1 MIPNNMIDRL
11 IALFGG
17 GESGRAEK
25 AEKCSE
31 RELRLAAAG
40 LLAHTATLDG
50 TVDENETS
58 TIRSLLQ
65 AHFDLN
71 AEEVEELLEEGQ
83 REAAESTQLFA
94 FTRVISDNL
103 DAEERIKII
112 EMLWEVVY
120 ADGEV
125 HHYES
130 NLIRRVAGLLR
141 VSDRD
146 SGSARKRVTQR
157 HQIEGTLRS

>member
-1 MIPNNMIDRL
+1 MIPNIMINRL

-17 GESGRAEK
+17 GENGRAEK
-25 AEKCSE
+25 TGKCGE

-40 LLAHTATLDG
+40 LLAHAAALDG
-50 TVDENETS
+50 HVHEDETR
-58 TIRSLLQ
+58 TIRTLLQ
-65 AHFDLN
+65 SHFDLN
-71 AEEVEELLEEGQ
+71 ADEVEELLEEGYK
-83 REAAESTQLFA
+83 EAAESTQLFA
-94 FTRVISDNL
+94 FTRVINDHL
-103 DAEERIKII
+103 DPEERIKVI

-130 NLIRRVAGLLR
+130 NLIRRVAGLLH

-146 SGSARKRVTQR
+146 SGSARKRITRR
-157 HQIEGTLRS
+157 HETRDTTRS

>member
-1 MIPNNMIDRL
+1 MIPNIMIDRL

-17 GESGRAEK
+17 ESGRAEK
-25 AEKCSE
+25 TEKCSE

-40 LLAHTATLDG
+40 LLAHAESLDG
-50 TVDENETS
+50 EVHEDETR
-58 TIRSLLQ
+58 TIRKLLQ
-65 AHFDLN
+65 QHFDLN
-71 AEEVEELLEEGQ
+71 ADEVDELLEEG
-83 REAAESTQLFA
+83 RKEAVESTQLFA
-94 FTRVISDNL
+94 FTRVINDNL
-103 DAEERIKII
+103 DPEERIKIV

-130 NLIRRVAGLLR
+130 NLIRRVAGLLH

-157 HQIEGTLRS
+157 Q

>member
-1 MIPNNMIDRL
+1 MIPNIMIDRL

-17 GESGRAEK
+17 GESESTEK
-25 AEKCSE
+25 TGKCSE
-31 RELRLAAAG
+31 QELRLAAAG
-40 LLAHTATLDG
+40 LLAHAAGLDG
-50 TVDENETS
+50 DVAEEETQ
-58 TIRSLLQ
+58 TIRDVLQ
-65 AHFDLN
+65 SHFELSQAE
-71 AEEVEELLEEGQ
+71 AEELMEEGS
-83 REAAESTQLFA
+83 REAAESTQLFS
-94 FTRVISDNL
+94 FTRVINDNL

-130 NLIRRVAGLLR
+130 NLTRRVAGLLH

-146 SGSARKRVTQR
+146 SAAARKRVTES
-157 HQIEGTLRS
+157 H

>member
-1 MIPNNMIDRL
+1 MIPNIMIDRL

-17 GESGRAEK
+17 GERGSTEKSGP
-25 AEKCSE
+25 CGE

-40 LLAHTATLDG
+40 LLAHTAALDG
-50 TVDENETS
+50 DVAEDETR
-58 TIRSLLQ
+58 TIRDLLQ

-71 AEEVEELLEEGQ
+71 ADEVEELLEEGH

-94 FTRVISDNL
+94 FTRVINDNL
-103 DAEERIKII
+103 DPEERIKII

-125 HHYES
+125 HHFES
-130 NLIRRVAGLLR
+130 NLIRRVAGLLH

-157 HQIEGTLRS
+157 P

>member
-1 MIPNNMIDRL
+1 MIPNTMLDRL

-17 GESGRAEK
+17 GENGSTTEAGSCGE
-25 AEKCSE
+25 S
-31 RELRLAAAG
+31 ELRLAAAG
-40 LLAHTATLDG
+40 LLAHAAALDG
-50 TVDENETS
+50 EVAEDETR
-58 TIRSLLQ
+58 TIRNLLR

-71 AEEVEELLEEGQ
+71 EDEVEELLEEGN
-83 REAAESTQLFA
+83 REAAETTQLFA
-94 FTRVISDNL
+94 FTRVINDNL
-103 DAEERIKII
+103 DPEERIKII

-130 NLIRRVAGLLR
+130 NLIRRVSGLLH

-146 SGSARKRVTQR
+146 SGSARKRVLER
-157 HQIEGTLRS
+157 HEI